1 MPKCQLF
8 GTKFIRL
15 YTVCVYIY
23 YIINYIHTY
32 ISIYIY
38 TQIQCHLMWLSS
50 WISWTLLTCLRGHR
64 LAKYENGTLWL
75 GIFAWTWKWSH
86 WNAMAAACKK
96 TTCCRRTGQSEAL
109 YGNLYVACLGFS
121 MFWRSVDFVARL
133 VIRCDWSRKS
143 NMVKLESKSNLKLT
157 SWHKAT

>member
-23 YIINYIHTY
+23 IIYIHTS
-32 ISIYIY
+32 ICIYIY

-50 WISWTLLTCLRGHR
+50 WILNPVDPPTGPQACEVRV
-64 LAKYENGTLWL
+64 NGTLWL

-86 WNAMAAACKK
+86 WNAMAAACK

-109 YGNLYVACLGFS
+109 YGNLYVAFLGFS
-121 MFWRSVDFVARL
+121 MFWRSVDFIARL

-143 NMVKLESKSNLKLT
+143 NMVKLESKCNLKLT